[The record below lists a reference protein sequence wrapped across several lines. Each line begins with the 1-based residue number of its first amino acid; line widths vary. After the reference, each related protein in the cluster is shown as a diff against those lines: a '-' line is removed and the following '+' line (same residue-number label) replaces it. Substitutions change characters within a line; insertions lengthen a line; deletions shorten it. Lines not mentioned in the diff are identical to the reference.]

1 MMQVGK
7 AIGMVT
13 LNDALMDL
21 VTRKL
26 ITPEEGYLKAIDKPG
41 MDLTMKRAGIDPSK
55 FAPSRRS
62 RQRRQRPGRRPTARS
77 SGRPAHLS
85 SSPGSSGCTF

>member
-21 VTRKL
+21 VTKKL
-26 ITPEEGYLKAIDKPG
+26 VAPEEAYLKAVDKPA
-41 MDLTMKRAGIDPSK
+41 LEALLKRSGIVLKPAAAAA
-55 FAPSRRS
+55 AP
-62 RQRRQRPGRRPTARS
+62 A
-77 SGRPAHLS
+77 
-85 SSPGSSGCTF
+85 

>member
-7 AIGMVT
+7 AVGMVT

-26 ITPEEGYLKAIDKPG
+26 ITPEEGYSKAIDKAG
-41 MDLTMKRAGIDPSK
+41 METVMKRAGIDPSK
-55 FAPSRRS
+55 PAPPTPSAAGGPS
-62 RQRRQRPGRRPTARS
+62 GPPQRPV
-77 SGRPAHLS
+77 PA
-85 SSPGSSGCTF
+85 GVQRG